1 MPSYVRAH
9 LDFLL
14 LAMIRREPRDAQSV
28 RRELGERFGARSAP
42 SAQAVYS
49 MLSYLKRNR
58 LIRPLPADPRRFLLT
73 ALGRR
78 SLDTRIREWRSFTEG
93 AEALLDGG
101 DVTSLRSD
109 GRAGDGSR

>member
-28 RRELGERFGARSAP
+28 RRELGERFGTRSAP

-49 MLSYLKRNR
+49 MLSYLNR
-58 LIRPLPADPRRFLLT
+58 LIRSLPADPRRFLLT

-78 SLDTRIREWRSFTEG
+78 SLDTRIREWRSFKEG

-101 DVTSLRSD
+101 DVTSVRAE
-109 GRAGDGSR
+109 GRPGDESR